1 MAHINL
7 CKKGGGRGETGA
19 SGGEG
24 VVALAGGELGNNIL
38 EVMESE
44 HSEMLQ
50 HGDSDSSLTVRSS
63 LKGR

>member
-24 VVALAGGELGNNIL
+24 VVALAGGEAGKQHLG
-38 EVMESE
+38 S
-44 HSEMLQ
+44 
-50 HGDSDSSLTVRSS
+50 HGIGTF
-63 LKGR
+63 